1 MAKSRFAKT
10 WKKAND
16 IQKKANEEVI
26 NNQCECPHQDA
37 DGYNS
42 LDIVHK
48 GDQKAYRCFNCQK
61 IISIT
66 APKKD
71 AVEDAA
77 NVVDT
82 ALDMLKINLNVK
94 SEKQQKILDLCAQGQ
109 KILRKLVPVYS
120 QMLNE
125 ANNENKKKKSG
136 HKSGAIVRID

>member
-61 IISIT
+61 IISIN

-94 SEKQQKILDLCAQGQ
+94 SEKQQKIL
-109 KILRKLVPVYS
+109 RKLVPVYS

-136 HKSGAIVRID
+136 HKSGAIVHYD